1 MSDIIYKIND
11 LLFDQRKQT
20 LLLDLTLIQL
30 EPRQAE
36 VLAYMCRHPNKLISR
51 DELIEQVWQGQIV
64 TDNAV
69 NRVIAKLRKSL
80 GDDAKDTEFI
90 QTMPRKGYKFIA
102 RISLF
107 ESEPVPELESQPEI
121 TSETKSLKPWLAI
134 FFAAAM
140 LAVVVLVFFIPSAPT
155 AKGVMALTRGGGQ
168 EDSGI
173 ISPNQQYLTYT
184 EFADRQS
191 LLYLKDLKS
200 SEITQLSDK
209 NGIVGSSTWSHDSS
223 KVIYIYNDD
232 EVCQIRQITLLKGK
246 ISNKQTLHNCP
257 ISSYGQVTF
266 NHGDKQI
273 IYSEKQTG
281 KNPYHIF
288 TMDLETG
295 ERRKLNQP
303 PTINAGHSVF
313 DLHPSQE
320 KLLLSTPD
328 EQQWHAFFE
337 IDLSTNQFSYL
348 FSKDEYICCAIYNDQ
363 GDKVVVMGTHPAY
376 DLVEMDLD
384 GGNVRTIYTAS
395 HGVGPPK
402 RITNTKDYTYTGGY
416 YNFDIYFYDYNSQQT
431 IAIAD
436 SSVIDKLPTI
446 ARDGSNLA
454 YISGQTGTS
463 QIWLQDIITQQHHV
477 LTKFTDHRMY
487 QDLLF
492 SPSAKKL
499 SVLMRYGIKV
509 VDANSGQSSTL
520 KVPQQSIRGVS
531 WVDDNTLAYS
541 IKVDKQ
547 WQVHHYNLDEDKV
560 TATEKQWAY
569 ISYAANSAETV
580 YVDHDGILF
589 IDGEKL
595 DIAAYNAIDHY
606 RVFNFGVFNGEFYYR
621 PLAPDSWD
629 LYKLNLSTFTSEK
642 VVEVNRPAGFSVTN
656 TGIYFTH
663 LTSLTADIFRTH

>member
-1 MSDIIYKIND
+1 MPDIIYKIND

-20 LLLDLTLIQL
+20 LLLDSTLIQL

-107 ESEPVPELESQPEI
+107 ESEPAPESQLEI
-121 TSETKSLKPWLAI
+121 TRETKKLKPWLPI
-134 FFAAAM
+134 FFATAM
-140 LAVVVLVFFIPSAPT
+140 LAVVVLVFLIPSTPT
-155 AKGVMALTRGGGQ
+155 SKGVMALTRGGGQ

-200 SEITQLSDK
+200 SEITQL
-209 NGIVGSSTWSHDSS
+209 NGKKGFVGSSSWSHDSS
-223 KVIYIYNDD
+223 KVIYFYNND
-232 EVCQIRQITLLKGK
+232 EVCQIRQITLLQGK
-246 ISNKQTLHNCP
+246 ISNKETLHNCP
-257 ISSYGQVTF
+257 LGSYGQVTF

-281 KNPYHIF
+281 NKPYHIF
-288 TMDLETG
+288 TMDLDSG
-295 ERRKLNQP
+295 ARRKLNQP
-303 PTINAGHSVF
+303 PTINAGHAVF
-313 DLHPSQE
+313 DLHPSQN

-337 IDLSTNQFSYL
+337 IDLSSNQFSYL
-348 FSKDEYICCAIYNDQ
+348 FSKDEYICCAIYNNQ

-384 GGNVRTIYTAS
+384 GSNLRTIYTAS
-395 HGVGPPK
+395 HGVGAPK
-402 RITNTKDYTYTGGY
+402 RITNTNDYTYSGGY
-416 YNFDIYFYDYNSQQT
+416 YNFDIYFYDYDSQQT
-431 IAIAD
+431 IAIVD
-436 SSVIDKLPTI
+436 SSVFDKLPTI
-446 ARDGSNLA
+446 SSDSSNLA
-454 YISGQTGTS
+454 YISDQTGTS
-463 QIWLQDIITQQHHV
+463 QIWLQDLKTKRHYA

-492 SPSAKKL
+492 SPNGKEL
-499 SVLMRYGIKV
+499 SVLMRSGIKV
-509 VDANSGQSSTL
+509 VDASSGQSSIL
-520 KVPQQSIRGVS
+520 KLPQQAIRGVS

-547 WQVHHYNLDEDKV
+547 WQVHHYNLGEDKV
-560 TATEKQWAY
+560 TVTDKQWAY

-580 YVDHDGILF
+580 YIDHKGLLY
-589 IDGEKL
+589 IDGKKL
-595 DIAAYNAIDHY
+595 DIAGYNAIDHY
-606 RVFNFGVFNGEFYYR
+606 RVFNFSVFNGELFYR
-621 PLAPDSWD
+621 PLAPNSWD
-629 LYKLNLSTFTSEK
+629 LYKLNLSTLTSEK

-656 TGIYFTH
+656 TGVYFTS
-663 LTSLTADIFRTH
+663 LTSLTADIFRTK